1 MMDEDD
7 EDEDDVPVP
16 PVPPLPSQRNAGE
29 ADVAMN
35 EGGVEGAPRA
45 APSKI
50 NGIGHRST

>member
-7 EDEDDVPVP
+7 DDDEDVPVP
-16 PVPPLPSQRNAGE
+16 PVPPLPSQRNANV

-35 EGGVEGAPRA
+35 EGGAKGAPQTT
-45 APSKI
+45 PSKI